1 LSLYL
6 EHYSC
11 HHFGVFDMDTKIGF
25 FSIDPGIYVLFSPGH
40 IFGVCAK
47 GAPEF
52 TLGFYWGSCY
62 SVFCFMC
69 NLFVDRF
76 LSFLYPI
83 EWGLYCNHLV
93 RPFTLS

>member
-1 LSLYL
+1 MGYKNEKKRSTNKLHIKQRL
-6 EHYSC
+6 
-11 HHFGVFDMDTKIGF
+11 DTKIVF

-62 SVFCFMC
+62 SVFVLCVIANM
-69 NLFVDRF
+69 FV
-76 LSFLYPI
+76 
-83 EWGLYCNHLV
+83 CC
-93 RPFTLS
+93 